1 MEFQENSTNQRLS
14 EWIHHINVSRLFDF
28 ERQRQANR
36 CAMRE
41 VVMFRERDKIDTDL
55 STAWRMAALLVSSM
69 SLLITMSVGSA
80 YFVFSTR
87 DKSPAVFGFALSVC
101 LDACSSAMVVWRFW
115 GTSGQKYSLKKERTA
130 CIIIGGFLMLSG
142 CAVLSKA
149 VFMLIDDNERKR
161 STALLIST
169 VATFVA
175 MVILAWFKFLIAY
188 NVDSRALRTNGFN
201 STVEAVI
208 AFIMAISDLISQEN
222 PNVWFLDAS
231 ASIFSAFVLFVY
243 GARTVVEL
251 LLTKEPMFYPVW
263 NPPEPFSL

>member
-1 MEFQENSTNQRLS
+1 MESRDNSFTELCSTSKTPASQ
-14 EWIHHINVSRLFDF
+14 F
-28 ERQRQANR
+28 
-36 CAMRE
+36 
-41 VVMFRERDKIDTDL
+41 VMFRERDKIDTDL
-55 STAWRMAALLVSSM
+55 STAWRMAALLVSSV

-87 DKSPAVFGFALSVC
+87 DKSPAVFGFALSVS

-161 STALLIST
+161 SAALLIST
-169 VATFVA
+169 VATFVV

-201 STVEAVI
+201 STVEGVI

-263 NPPEPFSL
+263 NPPQSFSL